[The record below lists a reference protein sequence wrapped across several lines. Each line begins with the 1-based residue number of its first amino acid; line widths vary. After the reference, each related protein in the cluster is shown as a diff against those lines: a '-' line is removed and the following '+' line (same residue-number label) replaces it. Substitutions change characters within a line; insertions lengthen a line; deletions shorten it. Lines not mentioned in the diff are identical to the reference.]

1 MNFFKGMSM
10 QHVELKSFGLPWE
23 VCKTVDGP
31 QLGSPSTDEVHL
43 RIDAAPINPAEIL
56 IMEEKYASKPPLPAR
71 LGIEGVGSISAIEG
85 GVHGSAV
92 EDWVMSMGRAN

>member
-1 MNFFKGMSM
+1 MTFVNFSKDTSM

-31 QLGSPSTDEVHL
+31 ELGSPSIDEVNL

-56 IMEEKYASKPPLPAR
+56 IMEGKYASKPPSTR
-71 LGIEGVGSISAIEG
+71 STW
-85 GVHGSAV
+85 H
-92 EDWVMSMGRAN
+92 